1 MHSIL
6 ESHKPLAML
15 LSMNRIKKYFED
27 SQLNQDLYE
36 EVCTAAWQGMLDHT
50 LDVWFGSIESHPN
63 EEDFFFKSFDSRL
76 N

>member
-6 ESHKPLAML
+6 ESHKPVAML
-15 LSMNRIKKYFED
+15 LSMNRIKKYFGAD
-27 SQLNQDLYE
+27 QLSQDLYE

-50 LDVWFGSIESHPN
+50 LDVWFGPLEHSTE
-63 EEDFFFKSFDSRL
+63 EEDFFFKSLDSRL